1 MVQQERMAILKMIEE
16 GKITAEEGMELMEA
30 LGKTPAEQ
38 GAASGNV
45 TPAATAENRGTDMR
59 MLRIRVTEGNGKTK
73 VNVNL
78 PIQLV
83 KVGLDIAKSIKVGDH
98 QELLQQ
104 IDMDEILRLI
114 AEGAHGKLVE
124 IESPE
129 DQTYV
134 EVFVE

>member
-1 MVQQERMAILKMIEE
+1 MAQQERMAILKMIEE

-30 LGKTPAEQ
+30 LGKTPSEQ
-38 GAASGNV
+38 GTVSGSAA
-45 TPAATAENRGTDMR
+45 PAATAENRGTDMR

-83 KVGLDIAKSIKVGDH
+83 RVGLDIAKSIKVGDH